1 MLINMAFYA
10 YLIANSYKLLE
21 SQVFINLMI
30 LTPRV
35 IKTATE
41 PTMLTIA
48 NATVESIILI
58 SLPACLKGGFLTG
71 TAI

>member
-1 MLINMAFYA
+1 MLLNMAF
-10 YLIANSYKLLE
+10 LFFPITNSYKLLE
-21 SQVFINLMI
+21 SQVFINLVI
-30 LTPRV
+30 RTPRV

-41 PTMLTIA
+41 PTILTIV

-58 SLPACLKGGFLTG
+58 SLPAYLKGGFLTR

>member
-1 MLINMAFYA
+1 MLINMAFLFLSY
-10 YLIANSYKLLE
+10 NNPYKLLE
-21 SQVFINLMI
+21 SHVFINLVI

-41 PTMLTIA
+41 PTMLTIV
-48 NATVESIILI
+48 NATVESIIQI